1 MEILDRLRR
10 AARRCQATIV
20 FPEGSDTRI
29 LRAATFLARQ
39 EIVRPILLG
48 TLDHVRASADRARIR
63 VPESIEIVDPATS
76 DNRLQLNE
84 LLRASGCPG
93 TEPDTTA
100 AQAAQDPL
108 LFGALLVRAGQADG
122 CVAGAAHPTTRVLQ
136 AGLRVIGRAE
146 ASGLVSSVFLM
157 VLPTGTTLTF
167 ADCAVVP
174 APDMKQLAIIATTSA
189 ETHRTLTGEV
199 PIVAMLSFSTKGSAE
214 HSRVRLVREATHEAR
229 QRAPGLIIDGELQ
242 FDAAHVEAVGQ
253 KKAPGSPVSGRA
265 NVFIFPNLDAG
276 NIGYKLVERLAG
288 ARAIGPLI
296 QGLAKPMHDLS
307 RGCSVE
313 DITTVA
319 QICAVQACS
328 ARTDT
333 ATSEHP

>member
-1 MEILDRLRR
+1 MEVLDRLRR

-29 LRAATFLARQ
+29 LRAAAFLAC
-39 EIVRPILLG
+39 EGIVRPTLLG
-48 TLDHVRASADRARIR
+48 ALDQVQAAADGAQIR
-63 VPESIEIVDPATS
+63 VPESVEIVNPATS
-76 DNRLQLNE
+76 NNRLE
-84 LLRASGCPG
+84 FAKLLRTSGG
-93 TEPDTTA
+93 LGAETYTMA
-100 AQAAQDPL
+100 AQAVQDPL
-108 LFGALLVRAGQADG
+108 IFGALLVRTGQADG

-136 AGLRVIGRAE
+136 AGLRVIGRAG

-157 VLPTGTTLTF
+157 VLPTGGTLTF

-174 APDMKQLAIIATTSA
+174 DPDAEQLAIIATTSA
-189 ETHRTLTGEV
+189 ETHRLLTGEMPV
-199 PIVAMLSFSTKGSAE
+199 VAMLSFSTKGSAE
-214 HSRVRLVREATHEAR
+214 HARVSLVREATQRAR
-229 QRAPGLIIDGELQ
+229 RRAPGLIIDGELQ

-253 KKAPGSPVSGRA
+253 KKAPGSPVPGRA

-288 ARAIGPLI
+288 ARAIGPLL

-313 DITTVA
+313 DITIVA
-319 QICAVQACS
+319 QVCAVQARS
-328 ARTDT
+328 PRTGA
-333 ATSEHP
+333 ATSENA